1 MREVTQAID
10 PLLQRSSQTEDER
23 ARLVDEVA
31 ALFGEHSVRLTRL
44 AAAVTFDRSLAEEV
58 VQEAFLGLQRR
69 IGVVDNPVGYLQ
81 RSVVNLAVNV
91 LRRRKVATGYLPPV
105 AGIASTPEIDEAWSA
120 VVRLPPR
127 QRAVVALRYW
137 QDMSEAEIAEVL
149 EWPRGTV
156 KSTLHRA
163 LRSLREEIQS

>member
-1 MREVTQAID
+1 MREVPQAID
-10 PLLQRSSQTEDER
+10 PLLQRPPQTEDER
-23 ARLVDEVA
+23 ARLADEVA
-31 ALFGEHSVRLTRL
+31 ALFGEHRVRLTRL

-58 VQEAFLGLQRR
+58 VQDAFLGLQRH

-91 LRRRKVATGYLPPV
+91 LRRRKIATGYVPPI
-105 AGIASTPEIDEAWSA
+105 AGIASTPEIDEAWGA

-163 LRSLREEIQS
+163 LRSLREEIRS